1 MGTSCTTFL
10 ADIFLDTLEAEYIL
24 KKRNKD
30 KNKYRS

>member
-1 MGTSCTTFL
+1 MGTNCTTFL
-10 ADIFLDTLEAEYIL
+10 ADLFLDTLEVYI